1 VTGITD
7 AQVHWLERG
16 IGAVALLALAF
27 APLLFTDYFVE
38 IVLTQVLWLGIA
50 AASLIFLSAYGG
62 MVSLAQVAIYG
73 IAAFA
78 LGNMVVK
85 EGSRGLQLGWDPW
98 TSVVLAILI
107 ATAMGFVFGLV
118 ASRST
123 GIYFLMLTLVF
134 SVIVYYF
141 FGQVADL
148 SGFGGVQISRFPG
161 LIGNPADEP
170 KRLFYVALVVA
181 VAVYVVIRLI
191 VRTPFGVSL
200 QGIRDDPIR
209 MASLGY
215 NVALHRTLAF
225 TFAAFLAALAGILAA
240 WYDGLIAPSSIG
252 LSVTLN
258 VLVVAVIG
266 SLYRIE
272 GAWVGAFAFVLI
284 TNYIR
289 DVEVPLIG
297 GSFNT
302 IIGLVFLV
310 IVLVSPDGLM
320 GLWDRLLAL
329 LRGGRRGATLEPV
342 VEARAAEP
350 GA

>member
-1 VTGITD
+1 
-7 AQVHWLERG
+7 
-16 IGAVALLALAF
+16 VAL
-27 APLLFTDYFVE
+27 APLLFTDYFVDV
-38 IVLTQVLWLGIA
+38 VLTQVLWLGIA

-107 ATAMGFVFGLV
+107 ATAVAFVFGVV

-123 GIYFLMLTLVF
+123 GIYFLMLTLVY

-161 LIGNPADEP
+161 LVGNPAEDP
-170 KRLFYVALVVA
+170 KRLFYIALVVA
-181 VAVYVVIRLI
+181 LAVYVLIRLI
-191 VRTPFGVSL
+191 VRTPFGVAL
-200 QGIRDDPIR
+200 QGIRDDPVR

-215 NVALHRTLAF
+215 NVPLHRTLAF
-225 TFAAFLAALAGILAA
+225 TFAGCLAALSGILAA

-252 LSVTLN
+252 LSQALN

-272 GAWVGAFAFVLI
+272 GAWLGAFAFVLI

-289 DVEVPLIG
+289 DVEVPLVG

-302 IIGLVFLV
+302 IIGLVFLL

-320 GLWDRLLAL
+320 GLWERALAL
-329 LRGGRRGATLEPV
+329 LRGRRRDAPLEPA

>member
-1 VTGITD
+1 MSD
-7 AQVHWLERG
+7 AAVQWLERG
-16 IGAVALLALAF
+16 IGIAAVVVVAL
-27 APLLFTDYFVE
+27 APLLFTDYFVDV
-38 IVLTQVLWLGIA
+38 VLTQVLWLGIA

-98 TSVVLAILI
+98 LSVLLAILI
-107 ATAMGFVFGLV
+107 ATAVGFVFGLV

-181 VAVYVVIRLI
+181 LAVYALIRLV
-191 VRTPFGVSL
+191 VRTPFGLSL
-200 QGIRDDPIR
+200 QGIRDDPVR
-209 MASLGY
+209 MSSLGFH
-215 NVALHRTLAF
+215 VPLHRTLAF
-225 TFAAFLAALAGILAA
+225 TFAAFLASLAGVLAA
-240 WYDGLIAPSSIG
+240 WYDGLVAPSSIG
-252 LSVTLN
+252 LSVTIN

-289 DVEVPLIG
+289 DVEVPLVG

-320 GLWDRLLAL
+320 GLWERALAL
-329 LRGGRRGATLEPV
+329 VRGRGRRDNPLEPA